1 MIRSARQGSSRL
13 LATLSTGRRGTVRR
27 PLAVLGL
34 ILVAVLV
41 VDLAATA
48 AVYVDRRNDPLA
60 PSFVRADVSA
70 LTWDQDVYRD
80 PAPVLRLTT
89 TPDAP
94 ARVDARGHVSFPD
107 GVLRP
112 DASLRY
118 ALGALDRF
126 DKTGER
132 VWLRRAETS
141 VTDVLA
147 TLDGG
152 LIPHDFAT
160 KDIIGVDVPAPW
172 FSGDTQGLML
182 SALSRLSARTGES
195 RWRAPANEVFGAL
208 ASFKNFLVGDRP
220 VPKYWLTSVDGAGYL
235 WFDRFS
241 SDLRTYSILNNQ
253 LWTLLGIYDYRRS
266 LAHRGT
272 WRTQA
277 THLFAGG
284 LATVQHYLESYRD
297 PGRISI
303 DSLVAKNHDMGA
315 HFLAVAQL
323 HALARV
329 TRDPTVVRYADIF
342 DRDDD
347 VPFFPVTGPDL
358 NDDVDPYQPLPAD
371 IATEGGRDRPQR
383 VTTTG
388 VPTEGPGVLDPTRN
402 AAFVLAALAEHR
414 RTGDPRW
421 LTRATSAADE
431 ALATAEDGALPYRY
445 RTHALFGAPV
455 TGTWYS
461 AEGQGLMLSALSQL
475 FTATGDE
482 RWRREAGAVAT
493 ALTQVRGYDFP
504 PPDPWLAL
512 LDDGGYVWFEQ
523 YAGANAPSQ
532 AIMGQLT
539 AVLGLYDYWRIS
551 KDRRAY
557 FFFRG
562 GAATVKTQLAALRA
576 KSVPVLTTILGG
588 KRDARS
594 EQQMVQDVDALARIT
609 DDRTLVRAAALL
621 AKDYGR

>member
-1 MIRSARQGSSRL
+1 M
-13 LATLSTGRRGTVRR
+13 LSTGRGGTARR

-34 ILVAVLV
+34 ILAVVLL
-41 VDLAATA
+41 VDLAAAA

-60 PSFVRADVSA
+60 PSFVRANVSA
-70 LTWDQDVYRD
+70 LTWDHDVYRD

-89 TPDAP
+89 ELDSP
-94 ARVDARGHVSFPD
+94 ARVDASGHVSFPD

-112 DASLRY
+112 EANLRY
-118 ALGALDRF
+118 ALGALDRY
-126 DKTGER
+126 DKTGAEI
-132 VWLRRAETS
+132 WLRRAETS

-152 LIPHDFAT
+152 LIPHDYAT

-182 SALSRLSARTGES
+182 SALSRLSTRTGQS
-195 RWRAPANEVFGAL
+195 RWRTPANEVFAAL
-208 ASFKNFLVGDRP
+208 ASFKDFLVGDRP

-253 LWTLLGIYDYRRS
+253 LWTLLGIYDYRRA
-266 LAHRGT
+266 LARSGT
-272 WRTQA
+272 WRRQA

-284 LATVQHYLESYRD
+284 LATVQHYLERYRD

-303 DSLVAKNHDMGA
+303 DSLVAENHDMGA

-323 HALARV
+323 DALARV
-329 TRDPTVVRYADIF
+329 THDPTISRYADIF

-358 NDDVDPYQPLPAD
+358 ADGVDAYQPLPAD
-371 IATEGGRDRPQR
+371 IAAQAGRDRPQR
-383 VTTTG
+383 VTPTG
-388 VPTEGPGVLDPTRN
+388 VPTEGRGVLDPSRN
-402 AAFVLAALAEHR
+402 AAFVLAALSQYR
-414 RTGDPRW
+414 RTHDRTW
-421 LTRATSAADE
+421 IARAEAAARE
-431 ALATAEDGALPYRY
+431 ELATAVDGALPYRY

-455 TGTWYS
+455 KPTWYS

-482 RWRREAGAVAT
+482 RWRQQAGALAT
-493 ALTQVRGYDFP
+493 ALTQVRGYDYP

-523 YAGANAPSQ
+523 YAGANAPTQ

-551 KDRRAY
+551 KDHRAY
-557 FFFRG
+557 YFFRG
-562 GAATVKTQLAALRA
+562 GVATVKTQLAGLRK

-588 KRDARS
+588 RRDARS
-594 EQQMVQDVDALARIT
+594 EQQMVQDIDALARIT
-609 DDRTLVRAAALL
+609 GDRALVRSADLL
-621 AKDYGR
+621 REDYSR